1 MFALS
6 GIPGFDDVRAL
17 ARQVDT
23 ARHHGVPNGAI
34 LELDLQTV
42 PAETSGFDPLTILA
56 GITGANRPLLLRE
69 AVAAIHRAAEDP
81 RVAGLIA
88 RIQIP
93 AASAGPVQEL
103 REAIAAFTAVKPSLA
118 WAETYPGTLSYYL
131 ASAFGEVWMQPSGTV
146 GLVGFATNAL
156 FLRDALG
163 KAGIEAQFIARGEYK
178 SAANTFTE
186 GSYTDAHRE
195 ADTALVQSL
204 HNQVMQAV
212 ADARHLD
219 LAAIDALADRAPLLR
234 DDAVT
239 GGLVD
244 RIGFRDEAYARIAQT
259 VGAEG
264 ISPESENVDAD
275 AGADGDDAPPRLFLS
290 RYAKATAGGGS
301 PLPGLS
307 GRKAK
312 PTIAVVT
319 LAGPIVSGRGG
330 PQLSPFGNS
339 SAGGDTIAAA
349 IREAAA
355 NDDVT
360 AIVLRVDSPGG
371 SVTASETIWR
381 EVVRARKAGTPVVAS
396 MGAVA
401 ASGGYYVS
409 MSADAIVANPGTI
422 TGSIG
427 VVTGK
432 LVARDLKDKLG
443 VGIDGV
449 RTNANA
455 DAWSINAPF
464 TPEQHAHVEA
474 EADLFYTD
482 FVERVAHGRELSVE
496 AVDQVARG
504 RVWTG
509 ADALAHGLVDEL
521 GGLRTAI
528 RRAKVLTGL
537 QEDDEV
543 KIVNYPGSSLRDMLR
558 PRQSSQ
564 PAAASVS
571 DAVGALLGSSVAGLL
586 SQAQRSVTGANV
598 LWLGE
603 SRF

>member
-1 MFALS
+1 MS
-6 GIPGFDDVRAL
+6 DVRAL
-17 ARQVDT
+17 ARHVDT
-23 ARHHGVPNGAI
+23 ARHHGVPQGCV
-34 LELDLQTV
+34 LELDLQVV
-42 PAETSGFDPLTILA
+42 PSETGGFDPLAVLS
-56 GITGANRPLLLRE
+56 GVLGSSRPLLLRE

-93 AASAGPVQEL
+93 AAAAGPVQEL

-131 ASAFGEVWMQPSGTV
+131 ASVFGEVWMQPSGTV
-146 GLVGFATNAL
+146 GLVGFATNAT

-163 KAGIEAQFIARGEYK
+163 KAGIEAQFVSRGEYK
-178 SAANTFTE
+178 SAANLFTQN
-186 GSYTDAHRE
+186 SYTDAHRE
-195 ADTALVQSL
+195 ADTRLVESL
-204 HNQVMQAV
+204 YAQVREAV
-212 ADARHLD
+212 AVSRNIDP
-219 LAAIDALADRAPLLR
+219 AAVDVLADQAPLLR
-234 DDAVT
+234 GDAVT

-244 RIGFRDEAYARIAQT
+244 RIGFRDEAYARIAEW

-264 ISPESENVDAD
+264 ISPETVDVDSDAD
-275 AGADGDDAPPRLFLS
+275 PDSGDAPRRLYLA
-290 RYAKATAGGGS
+290 RYAKATSGNG
-301 PLPGLS
+301 PQLPPVP
-307 GRKAK
+307 GRKTK

-349 IREAAA
+349 LREATA
-355 NDDVT
+355 DDAVA

-409 MSADAIVANPGTI
+409 MAADAIVANAGTI

-427 VVTGK
+427 VLTGK
-432 LVARDLKDKLG
+432 LVARRLKDRLG
-443 VGIDGV
+443 VGTDGV

-455 DAWSINAPF
+455 DAWSVNAPF

-474 EADLFYTD
+474 ETELFYTD
-482 FVERVAHGRELSVE
+482 FVQRVAQGRSLTVD
-496 AVDQVARG
+496 AVDAVARG

-509 ADALAHGLVDEL
+509 ADALGHGLVDEL
-521 GGLRTAI
+521 GGLRTAL
-528 RRAKVLTGL
+528 RRAKVLAGL
-537 QEDDEV
+537 DEDDDV
-543 KIVNYPGSSLRDMLR
+543 KVVNYPGSSLLERVKPR
-558 PRQSSQ
+558 PSSM
-564 PAAASVS
+564 PAASLP
-571 DAVGALLGSSVAGLL
+571 GAIAGLL
-586 SQAQRSVTGANV
+586 GRSVVGMVSQAQASVTGTTV